1 MKRLILTLAAASAL
15 STGAPAAAQTTAT
28 YLAQFKVLQTRLD
41 AGIRTRKIDPGEA
54 SALRDRI
61 RELRNLEREFRRGGY
76 STAERQ
82 SLREKMQ
89 LTRTEIRRAIQN
101 GGTVNCPPDLVVR
114 NQLCVR
120 PAVGQVYTAKWPAV
134 PSRYGSRY
142 RDTSRYWYRFDNV
155 DRIYQ
160 IDRRTGRI
168 VRITRV

>member
-1 MKRLILTLAAASAL
+1 MGRHVRTILAYLPAYDWEFDLI
-15 STGAPAAAQTTAT
+15 
-28 YLAQFKVLQTRLD
+28 
-41 AGIRTRKIDPGEA
+41 
-54 SALRDRI
+54 
-61 RELRNLEREFRRGGY
+61 
-76 STAERQ
+76 
-82 SLREKMQ
+82 
-89 LTRTEIRRAIQN
+89 
-101 GGTVNCPPDLVVR
+101 VR

-120 PAVGQVYTAKWPAV
+120 PAVGERYTANWPAV